1 MGAPRRPGAAPW
13 PGAEDSS
20 AASPQPAPP
29 AAAFLHCSSIQFRC
43 IPPRRSP
50 TSGKRPGIPRSGLP
64 LFSCPATAGLWKSVS
79 RKDHLDMHRRSQA
92 AVNFHSP
99 LPEAALPAPRCSC
112 SDQPC
117 VCVFPHCP
125 PRFPLP
131 LSSCSQALSHT
142 HTHPKLHVRGTRGKA
157 KDEAITPPRD
167 FPRVKG
173 GHATISHHFCKFP
186 LLSEVCRCRGRHR

>member
-43 IPPRRSP
+43 IPPRRPP

-117 VCVFPHCP
+117 VCLAV
-125 PRFPLP
+125 RFPPLP
-131 LSSCSQALSHT
+131 SPLPTPSLVLLTGSLTHT
-142 HTHPKLHVRGTRGKA
+142 HTPQ
-157 KDEAITPPRD
+157 TPRQ
-167 FPRVKG
+167 RNTWKSKG
-173 GHATISHHFCKFP
+173 
-186 LLSEVCRCRGRHR
+186 